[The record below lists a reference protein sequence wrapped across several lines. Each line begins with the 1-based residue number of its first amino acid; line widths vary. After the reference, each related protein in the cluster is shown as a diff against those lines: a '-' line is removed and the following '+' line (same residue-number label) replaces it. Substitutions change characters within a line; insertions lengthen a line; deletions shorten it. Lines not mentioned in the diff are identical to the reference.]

1 MTEPPPESDQPSD
14 QQSHGQS
21 IRILALLSAGQG
33 LSNFYA
39 LSLPPLIPFFKDE
52 FGVSYAALG
61 LMLSVRSF
69 ANGIMQFPMGV
80 LVDRIG
86 AKAVVVLGLVLMSTG
101 FGLIAFVPGYWWMLG
116 LAALIGLGMA
126 TLRPCHYA
134 IISASMPPEFMG
146 RAFGVNVFAAHAG
159 RAIAPAVII
168 SLAKL
173 WDWRTAMMVMGV
185 AGFVIVAGL
194 VSQWRHVRD
203 DTRPDPKAA
212 TPGLREQIR
221 ALSTPSILMFFFFF
235 ILTAF
240 ATNGIHSFTV
250 VALVE
255 LHAMP
260 ITVATSALTGY
271 LVASAMG
278 VLAGGFMA
286 DKITH
291 HGAVAAVALL
301 ISAGFLA
308 AMVSVS
314 FPVAVIVALMTLVGL
329 FQGTIRPCR
338 DMLIRAVL
346 PKASF
351 GKAIGIVSTGA
362 AFGGALAPWAFGM
375 IMDVGEAKLVFQV
388 LVISVV
394 LMAVCI
400 LIAGRG
406 APAPEAG

>member
-101 FGLIAFVPGYWWMLG
+101 FGLIAFVPGYWWTLG

-173 WDWRTAMMVMGV
+173 WD
-185 AGFVIVAGL
+185 
-194 VSQWRHVRD
+194 
-203 DTRPDPKAA
+203 
-212 TPGLREQIR
+212 
-221 ALSTPSILMFFFFF
+221 
-235 ILTAF
+235 
-240 ATNGIHSFTV
+240 
-250 VALVE
+250 
-255 LHAMP
+255 
-260 ITVATSALTGY
+260 
-271 LVASAMG
+271 
-278 VLAGGFMA
+278 
-286 DKITH
+286 
-291 HGAVAAVALL
+291 
-301 ISAGFLA
+301 
-308 AMVSVS
+308 
-314 FPVAVIVALMTLVGL
+314 
-329 FQGTIRPCR
+329 C
-338 DMLIRAVL
+338 
-346 PKASF
+346 
-351 GKAIGIVSTGA
+351 
-362 AFGGALAPWAFGM
+362 AP
-375 IMDVGEAKLVFQV
+375 
-388 LVISVV
+388 
-394 LMAVCI
+394 
-400 LIAGRG
+400 R
-406 APAPEAG
+406 